1 MTRSDTGNRPP
12 NTAGT
17 NDEKTT
23 ENRGGATRGP
33 AGAIRRTH
41 DTAPNAAGPD
51 RIQAVALR
59 AYSANTDPAEI
70 WAEIQRT
77 PAWQADHNGGDA
89 T

>member
-12 NTAGT
+12 TTAGT

-41 DTAPNAAGPD
+41 DTAPDAVGPEL
-51 RIQAVALR
+51 IQAVALR
-59 AYSANTDPAEI
+59 AYIANTDPAEI
-70 WAEIQRT
+70 WAAIQRT